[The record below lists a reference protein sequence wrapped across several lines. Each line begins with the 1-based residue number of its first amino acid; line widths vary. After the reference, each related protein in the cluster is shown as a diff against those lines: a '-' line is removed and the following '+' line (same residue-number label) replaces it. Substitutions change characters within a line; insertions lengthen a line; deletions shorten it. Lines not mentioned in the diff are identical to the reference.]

1 MLKYMR
7 IFLVLLLTIFISISS
22 FAQQT
27 KHLDRSIS
35 QFENEKIESRKVYV
49 ADIPTRVTKVVLSK
63 DNSLPDLLFKNAVD
77 KGWYLSPFE
86 YCTYSEFEKIKCDT
100 NYYFLLR
107 IDKMGKKD
115 EDPSMEFITY
125 VKGGPKAK
133 DGIDKMTELIS
144 LPIYPGEDKEGRIFS
159 YLPAYMNIIQEY
171 LLNVSEGRVIPM
183 FNNDPYCYPME
194 EATDK
199 DILFVKE
206 DVLYELSEEELDKM
220 FKGHARYTTQ
230 KEIDEAIS
238 QERSG
243 TLVSLVVVAPEP
255 AKGAYC
261 YKMLIS
267 TDTYQLY
274 FYRKHKISK
283 RLKAGF
289 MKEDIRRISTPYSF
303 GTAKDE

>member
-1 MLKYMR
+1 MCFDSQPLAVITKSKLGIILNFISSSVVTR
-7 IFLVLLLTIFISISS
+7 ALVLYALW
-22 FAQQT
+22 Q
-27 KHLDRSIS
+27 
-35 QFENEKIESRKVYV
+35 
-49 ADIPTRVTKVVLSK
+49 
-63 DNSLPDLLFKNAVD
+63 NA
-77 KGWYLSPFE
+77 
-86 YCTYSEFEKIKCDT
+86 
-100 NYYFLLR
+100 FLLNVIVNIAGYKR
-107 IDKMGKKD
+107 TK
-115 EDPSMEFITY
+115 
-125 VKGGPKAK
+125 
-133 DGIDKMTELIS
+133 
-144 LPIYPGEDKEGRIFS
+144 
-159 YLPAYMNIIQEY
+159 PAYMNIIQEY